1 MATTVLGDTLT
12 WDTVFIVTLIEE
24 DRELKVLHCKDFP
37 DPQKRDAFV
46 AGVAKAMAQSAAT
59 S

>member
-1 MATTVLGDTLT
+1 MATTVLEDILT
-12 WDTVFIVTLIEE
+12 WDTVFIATRIKE
-24 DRELKVLHCKDFP
+24 DGDLKVLRCKDFP

-46 AGVAKAMAQSAAT
+46 AGVAKAMAQSAAA